1 MELDL
6 RELRAVFKP
15 RLTHPPWAWP
25 SPDSSST
32 KIWVSCGCTAP
43 VGEKGIQPQH
53 LPDGYPGGKVEQTL
67 VTQLR
72 LAASGSTEPNR
83 VLRSLI
89 FPSALSLY
97 PQGAIQT
104 PGCLLG
110 AVWMLYCQSFH
121 KIFGNRAKS
130 RLMSKKM
137 QIAR

>member
-6 RELRAVFKP
+6 REVRAVFKP
-15 RLTHPPWAWP
+15 GLTHPPWAWP

-53 LPDGYPGGKVEQTL
+53 LPDGYPGRKVRADTGNTAQT
-67 VTQLR
+67 
-72 LAASGSTEPNR
+72 AASGSTEPNR
-83 VLRSLI
+83 ALRSLI

-121 KIFGNRAKS
+121 KNVGNRAKS